1 MYLNLEEDTCATIDV
16 NEQLQLRSASVE
28 SVQL

>member
-1 MYLNLEEDTCATIDV
+1 MYLNLEADPYATSDV
-16 NEQLQLRSASVE
+16 NEQLQLRSASME